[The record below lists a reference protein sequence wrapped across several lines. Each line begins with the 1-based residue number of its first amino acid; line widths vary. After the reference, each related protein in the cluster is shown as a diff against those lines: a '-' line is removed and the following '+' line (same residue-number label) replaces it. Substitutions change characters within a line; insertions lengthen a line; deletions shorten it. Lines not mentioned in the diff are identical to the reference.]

1 MLIAFE
7 KVAPYLTNPLVLIG
21 FVLLLVFGLYQALI
35 RSGILQYI
43 GKQASG
49 RTVQAL
55 LCSRFVLALVV
66 TVLGFGYQLYKTHV
80 DAAPRVD
87 VNAIVE
93 KLEAT
98 HRAQLTR
105 AQQDAEAWKQQAQAA
120 VQALANLRSQKD
132 APPGINKALARLK
145 QGNTKAAEEI
155 FQVIANRRAASLAA
169 NSQAAA
175 AAHRHLGALALL
187 KDTQK
192 ALNAYRRATE
202 LDPDNAEGWH
212 QLGSLFYRTGKLSQ
226 AAAAFRKVLPLGQA
240 RNDRSLLAVAYGNLG
255 DIYQIRGDLK
265 HAEAMYAKSL
275 NIDKV
280 LNNKGGMAK
289 AYGNLGL
296 IYETQEILIRLR
308 PCTVKRWY
316 FSINLERNMKALKCS
331 DC

>member
-1 MLIAFE
+1 LSNLSAHDRKDSCVFQQQQPVDKMLIAFE

-80 DAAPRVD
+80 HAAPRVD

-132 APPGINKALARLK
+132 APPGINEALARLK

-212 QLGSLFYRTGKLSQ
+212 QLGSL
-226 AAAAFRKVLPLGQA
+226 LPYGQIKPSRSSLPESSTPGPGAKRSISA
-240 RNDRSLLAVAYGNLG
+240 R
-255 DIYQIRGDLK
+255 RG
-265 HAEAMYAKSL
+265 
-275 NIDKV
+275 
-280 LNNKGGMAK
+280 
-289 AYGNLGL
+289 
-296 IYETQEILIRLR
+296 LR
-308 PCTVKRWY
+308 QSR
-316 FSINLERNMKALKCS
+316 
-331 DC
+331 